1 MELGA
6 LDELSLGLADCKV
19 HPGVDHRVADLD
31 DLTVEHSVGFVR
43 RDCDMLVLAD
53 SWARPGR
60 FCPDRPEIV
69 DQLPDERVA
78 WRTVTGDVRQRGVV
92 TFLELDASHTRV
104 NLAMEVETS
113 GLAEKAADALGVVD
127 RRARGDLRRF
137 KHFIEERGSETGAWR
152 GRVAPGG

>member
-1 MELGA
+1 MGTISESVDVGVPLHTAYNQWTQFEEFPNFMEGVEQVTHVDDRHNHWVTNIAGA
-6 LDELSLGLADCKV
+6 
-19 HPGVDHRVADLD
+19 
-31 DLTVEHSVGFVR
+31 R
-43 RDCDMLVLAD
+43 REFDT
-53 SWARPGR
+53 
-60 FCPDRPEIV
+60 EIV

>member
-1 MELGA
+1 MGTISESVDVGVPLHTAYNQWTQFEEFPNFMEGVEQVTQVDDRHNHWVMNVAGA
-6 LDELSLGLADCKV
+6 
-19 HPGVDHRVADLD
+19 
-31 DLTVEHSVGFVR
+31 R
-43 RDCDMLVLAD
+43 REFDT
-53 SWARPGR
+53 
-60 FCPDRPEIV
+60 EIV

>member
-1 MELGA
+1 MGTISESVDVDVPLHTAYNQWTQFEEFPNFMEGVEQVTQVDDRHNHWVMNVAGA
-6 LDELSLGLADCKV
+6 
-19 HPGVDHRVADLD
+19 
-31 DLTVEHSVGFVR
+31 R
-43 RDCDMLVLAD
+43 REFDT
-53 SWARPGR
+53 
-60 FCPDRPEIV
+60 EIV

-92 TFLELDASHTRV
+92 TFLELDPSHTRV

>member
-1 MELGA
+1 MGTISESVDVDVPLHTAYNQWTQFEEFPNFMEGVEQVTQVDDRHNHWVTNVAGA
-6 LDELSLGLADCKV
+6 
-19 HPGVDHRVADLD
+19 
-31 DLTVEHSVGFVR
+31 R
-43 RDCDMLVLAD
+43 REFDT
-53 SWARPGR
+53 
-60 FCPDRPEIV
+60 EII

-92 TFLELDASHTRV
+92 TFQELDASHTRV
-104 NLAMEVETS
+104 NLAMELQTS

>member
-1 MELGA
+1 MGTISESVDVDVPLHTAYNQWTQFEEFPNFMEGVEQVTQVDDRHNHWVTNVAGA
-6 LDELSLGLADCKV
+6 
-19 HPGVDHRVADLD
+19 
-31 DLTVEHSVGFVR
+31 R
-43 RDCDMLVLAD
+43 REFDT
-53 SWARPGR
+53 
-60 FCPDRPEIV
+60 EIV

-104 NLAMEVETS
+104 NLAMELETS

>member
-1 MELGA
+1 MGTISESVDVGVPLHTAYNQWTQFEEFPNFMEGVEQVTQVDDRHNHWVTNVAGA
-6 LDELSLGLADCKV
+6 
-19 HPGVDHRVADLD
+19 
-31 DLTVEHSVGFVR
+31 R
-43 RDCDMLVLAD
+43 REFDT
-53 SWARPGR
+53 
-60 FCPDRPEIV
+60 EIV

-104 NLAMEVETS
+104 NLAMELETS

>member
-1 MELGA
+1 MGTISESVDVDVPLHTAYNQWTQFEEFPNFMEGVEQVSQVDDRHNHWVTNVAGA
-6 LDELSLGLADCKV
+6 
-19 HPGVDHRVADLD
+19 
-31 DLTVEHSVGFVR
+31 R
-43 RDCDMLVLAD
+43 REFDT
-53 SWARPGR
+53 
-60 FCPDRPEIV
+60 EII

-78 WRTVTGDVRQRGVV
+78 WRTITGDVRQRGVV

-104 NLAMEVETS
+104 NLAMELETS

>member
-1 MELGA
+1 MGTISETVDVDVPLHTAYNQWTQFEEFPNFMEGVEQVTQVDDRHNHWVTNVAGA
-6 LDELSLGLADCKV
+6 
-19 HPGVDHRVADLD
+19 
-31 DLTVEHSVGFVR
+31 R
-43 RDCDMLVLAD
+43 REFDT
-53 SWARPGR
+53 
-60 FCPDRPEIV
+60 EIV

-78 WRTVTGDVRQRGVV
+78 WRTITGDVRQRGVV
-92 TFLELDASHTRV
+92 TFQELDASHTRV
-104 NLAMEVETS
+104 NLAMELETS